1 MGEVYQLGHSPAA
14 GGGARSA
21 PAAAAHLMALMAVT
35 TLQKLARD
43 IAGARQAEASTA
55 TIQALHNRFRGLQA
69 AATEHEQLLGGSIDD
84 TRATMQL
91 VNAQLTSLLLAQA
104 S

>member
-1 MGEVYQLGHSPAA
+1 M
-14 GGGARSA
+14 RI
-21 PAAAAHLMALMAVT
+21 
-35 TLQKLARD
+35 LQ
-43 IAGARQAEASTA
+43 
-55 TIQALHNRFRGLQA
+55 LHNRYRELQA
-69 AATEHEQLLGGSIDD
+69 AAAEHEQLLGGSIDD

>member
-1 MGEVYQLGHSPAA
+1 MVISAFVT
-14 GGGARSA
+14 RSDDE
-21 PAAAAHLMALMAVT
+21 
-35 TLQKLARD
+35 LQKLARD
-43 IAGARQAEASTA
+43 IAGARQAEAGPA

-69 AATEHEQLLGGSIDD
+69 AAAEHEQLPGGSIGD

-91 VNAQLTSLLLAQA
+91 VSAQLTSLLLAQA